1 MTGHDWD
8 ERPDECLPH
17 QEIGHGLTLDQLVE
31 NLLETRERIQQLRD
45 HERFLIEEIHDTA
58 PQRKTETVFGLVE
71 VSKRR
76 NRKWDHEEAT
86 KHVVARALD
95 ERHVDPDTGEVEPG
109 WAAVARALRECAGIS
124 YWRVGALRDRGLD
137 PDEFAETTSEAKSV
151 QIR

>member
-1 MTGHDWD
+1 MNND
-8 ERPDECLPH
+8 ERPGECLPH
-17 QEIGHGLTLDQLVE
+17 AEIDHGLSLDDLVE

-45 HERFLIEEIHDTA
+45 HERFLIDEIYDAA
-58 PQRKTETVFGLVE
+58 PQRKNETAFGLVE

-95 ERHVDPDTGEVEPG
+95 ERAVDPDTGEIEPS
-109 WAAVARALRECAGIS
+109 WVAVTRALRECAGIG

-151 QIR
+151 SIR

>member
-1 MTGHDWD
+1 MND
-8 ERPDECLPH
+8 ERPGECLPH
-17 QEIGHGLTLDQLVE
+17 AEIDHGLSLDDLVE
-31 NLLETRERIQQLRD
+31 NLLDTRERIQQLRD
-45 HERFLIEEIHDTA
+45 HERFLIDEIYDAA
-58 PQRKTETVFGLVE
+58 PQRKNETAFGLVE

-95 ERHVDPDTGEVEPG
+95 ERAVDPDTGEIEPS
-109 WAAVARALRECAGIS
+109 WVAVTRALRECAGIG

-151 QIR
+151 SIR